1 MKLQM
6 HSIHFDADRKLT
18 DFIQRKADKLDTFY
32 DRIIDGEVFMRLDKN
47 EKNANKIIEI
57 KLNVPGKQLF
67 AKNQSDSFEGAAD
80 EAVEGLRRQIKKF
93 KEKVVL
99 ANHNI

>member
-18 DFIQRKADKLDTFY
+18 DFIQRKTDKLDTFY

-99 ANHNI
+99 ANQ